1 MCNGSDN
8 KKATRR
14 WLYRRDTM
22 CRGPFKML
30 FDDYRASV
38 IGYISAANITQNI
51 GFRKKPLL
59 PRRETVCEVST
70 LSWSPQSL
78 VYQGSSGGQH

>member
-1 MCNGSDN
+1 
-8 KKATRR
+8 
-14 WLYRRDTM
+14 
-22 CRGPFKML
+22 ML

-78 VYQGSSGGQH
+78 VYQGSSGGGSTNITNHPATETQEAIPQKVAK